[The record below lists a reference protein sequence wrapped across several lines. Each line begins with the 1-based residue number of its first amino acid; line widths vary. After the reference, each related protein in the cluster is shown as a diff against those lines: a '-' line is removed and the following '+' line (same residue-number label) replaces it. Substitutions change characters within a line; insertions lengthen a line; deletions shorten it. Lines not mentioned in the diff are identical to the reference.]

1 MGRVLPHWRVVFAG
15 LLIVSTLSFAIPGRG
30 CPHEGSDSRLFGWT
44 GCWVQ
49 RELTIE
55 SAQPP
60 GTIWSFNV
68 GHVSVKIDP
77 RHPHLLIEW
86 PGSAGKMWRFR
97 MGYRWDVNARAYIFP
112 ALAIKKVAGP
122 MREYQL
128 SAGAVGQAQRKT
140 RARSDGGPGRG

>member
-1 MGRVLPHWRVVFAG
+1 MGRVLPHWRMVFVG
-15 LLIVSTLSFAIPGRG
+15 LLIVSTLSFAIPGKG
-30 CPHEGSDSRLFGWT
+30 CPHEGSDSRLFGLA

-60 GTIWSFNV
+60 GTIWSFHL
-68 GHVSVKIDP
+68 GHASVKIDP
-77 RHPHLLIEW
+77 RHPHLLVEW
-86 PGSAGKMWRFR
+86 PASAGKMWRFR
-97 MGYRWDVNARAYIFP
+97 MGYRWDANARAYIFP

-140 RARSDGGPGRG
+140 RMEN